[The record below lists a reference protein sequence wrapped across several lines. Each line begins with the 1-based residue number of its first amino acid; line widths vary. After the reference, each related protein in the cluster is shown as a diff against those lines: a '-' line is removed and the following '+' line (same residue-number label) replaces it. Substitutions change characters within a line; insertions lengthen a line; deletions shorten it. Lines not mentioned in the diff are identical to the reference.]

1 MMKKRGVVM
10 EYNSLETELLIKRI
24 QAGDESAFQQLYQE
38 WYPKAYYIALA
49 ITHHEADAKDA
60 AQETMI
66 EIHRSIHNLRD
77 VKYFK
82 LWLNRIV
89 LSKCNRIFRKK
100 KAVTMDEEQSKLLNQ
115 QEEQRKDFLP
125 TPQMHK
131 QSDESVLQSLMCRI
145 PAIYADVLMLMY
157 FEQRSVKEIA
167 HLLHIPEGTV
177 KSRLSSGKAK
187 LKEEICRYEEQEHI
201 RLDFQGRSL
210 ETVLAG
216 LVLSNGTHRF
226 TKLLGSKAVVFFA
239 ATVLLFSTLQVGW
252 NVYQAQDHQDQS
264 TVSEFEA
271 IQFKHLTVAS
281 EKDAYFVLLKYA
293 HCEKELSELN
303 AEELQKIDWMK
314 ARLLQSNSAYSKL
327 WSKKK

>member
-1 MMKKRGVVM
+1 M
-10 EYNSLETELLIKRI
+10 EYNPLETEILIQRI
-24 QAGDESAFQQLYQE
+24 QKGDATAFQQLYQE

-77 VKYFK
+77 AKYFK

-100 KAVTMDEEQSKLLNQ
+100 KAVTMDEEQSIILDQK
-115 QEEQRKDFLP
+115 EEQRKDFLP
-125 TPQMHK
+125 TSQMHK
-131 QSDESVLQSLMCRI
+131 QNDEVVLQSLLLRI
-145 PAIYADVLMLMY
+145 PAIYSDVLMLMY

-187 LKEEICRYEEQEHI
+187 LKEEICRYEETEQI

-216 LVLSNGTHRF
+216 YACKDIHRF
-226 TKLLGSKAVVFFA
+226 STFLRSKAVVLC
-239 ATVLLFSTLQVGW
+239 VSSILIFSTLQVGW
-252 NVYQAQDHQDQS
+252 STFHMWDQKELS
-264 TVSEFEA
+264 TVSKFLPM
-271 IQFKHLTVAS
+271 QFRHLHVGS
-281 EKDAYFVLLKYA
+281 EKDAYFVLMKYA
-293 HCEKELSELN
+293 HCDKELSELSV
-303 AEELQKIDWMK
+303 EELQKIEWMK
-314 ARLLQSNSAYSKL
+314 AQLLQSNSVYSNL
-327 WSKKK
+327 WNKKK